1 MAWYGKFVEPAISK
15 REATRYRAIVN
26 RIWQISVPKEFER
39 LYSPTEKQSTRRC
52 TEKPDASV
60 LLSRKSFATWQGFL
74 QHSWRVL
81 SGVRKLARA
90 FPEPEQLHTNKG
102 GSKLPHSKEHSG
114 MLCEISVRSVVV
126 RNNRKLQKRPYI
138 FQQLTGVKT
147 VDFLFLL
154 TTRVSV
160 MKQGGLPLQREPR
173 TLQGGSNKTQAGRH
187 PQERSPIRRRL
198 DAVELGVQ
206 AAFRHE
212 VVVGADLGDAS
223 AVEHDDE
230 IGHAHGGETM

>member
-1 MAWYGKFVEPAISK
+1 M
-15 REATRYRAIVN
+15 
-26 RIWQISVPKEFER
+26 
-39 LYSPTEKQSTRRC
+39 
-52 TEKPDASV
+52 
-60 LLSRKSFATWQGFL
+60 
-74 QHSWRVL
+74 
-81 SGVRKLARA
+81 
-90 FPEPEQLHTNKG
+90 
-102 GSKLPHSKEHSG
+102 
-114 MLCEISVRSVVV
+114 
-126 RNNRKLQKRPYI
+126 
-138 FQQLTGVKT
+138 KT

-154 TTRVSV
+154 TTRVSA
-160 MKQGGLPLQREPR
+160 MKQGGLPPQREPR

>member
-1 MAWYGKFVEPAISK
+1 
-15 REATRYRAIVN
+15 
-26 RIWQISVPKEFER
+26 
-39 LYSPTEKQSTRRC
+39 
-52 TEKPDASV
+52 
-60 LLSRKSFATWQGFL
+60 
-74 QHSWRVL
+74 
-81 SGVRKLARA
+81 VRKLACA

-126 RNNRKLQKRPYI
+126 RNNRKLQKRAYI

-160 MKQGGLPLQREPR
+160 MKQGGLPLQREPK
-173 TLQGGSNKTQAGRH
+173 NPAGWFKQDTDRS
-187 PQERSPIRRRL
+187 QERSPIRRRL